1 MMINRNRIVLVL
13 ILLVAVVMR
22 FYNLGLTPPSLDWD
36 EAAIGYNAYLLLET
50 GRDEFGNILPVV
62 MRSFN
67 DYKPPLYFYL
77 TILPV
82 YLFGLTEYAVRFTA
96 ALGGVL
102 TVLMTYLLV
111 NRLVISKGSKYGLM
125 AAGLLAISPWHI
137 YLSRVGFESNIGL
150 LFTVLSVLLFLIA
163 IKKMWMLTFTAIS
176 FAIGTYAYHT
186 QKIFLPLIMILLI
199 ITFYR
204 RLLKNKK
211 QLLIATITGIIIITP
226 FVHLMITDKDVL
238 SRVGNTS
245 VYTDQTG
252 LLMRSVK
259 KLEFAQENRDLIG
272 RVFANRRVTYTLTFI
287 NGYLTHFSPNWL
299 FISGDNP
306 RHKSPGMGLMYWWEL
321 PALMAG
327 IYILTKRGYTK
338 ETKIIIFG
346 WLFLAPV
353 AAAITT
359 EVPHAVRSLVMLPMM
374 QILTAFG
381 LLKIIELVMKL
392 SSKLK
397 IFIAVLIVFVISINF
412 VYFVDSYFVHL
423 DKEYSQSW
431 QYGYKQV
438 ADYIKLNG
446 DKYTKIVVSTRLE
459 QPHMF
464 MLYYL
469 KYSPNKYLNEGG
481 TNPILENTKFGKYE
495 FRKINW
501 GQEKHD
507 SSILYIGQ
515 PDEIPS
521 AGMFQIFYLD
531 GTPAIEMVHG

>member
-1 MMINRNRIVLVL
+1 MIKRNRIVLVL
-13 ILLVAVVMR
+13 ILLVAVMLR

-50 GRDEFGNILPVV
+50 GGDEFGNILPVA

-82 YLFGLTEYAVRFTA
+82 YLFGLTDFAVRATSS
-96 ALGGVL
+96 LGGVL

-111 NRLVISKGSKYGLM
+111 NRLVVNKGSKYGLV

-163 IKKMWMLTFTAIS
+163 LRKTWMLTFAAIS
-176 FAIGTYAYHT
+176 FAVGTYAYHT
-186 QKIFLPLIMILLI
+186 QKIFLPLVLALLI
-199 ITFYR
+199 FTFYR
-204 RLLKNKK
+204 QLLKNKK
-211 QLLIATITGIIIITP
+211 QLLIAAITGLMIITP
-226 FVHLMITDKDVL
+226 FIHLMFTNKDVL

-259 KLEFAQENRDLIG
+259 KLEFAQKNGDLLG
-272 RVFANRRVTYTLTFI
+272 RAFANRRVTYTLTFI
-287 NGYLTHFSPNWL
+287 NGYLAHLNPNWL

-306 RHKSPGMGLMYWWEL
+306 RHKTPGLGLMYWWEL
-321 PALMAG
+321 PVLMTG
-327 IYILTKRGYTK
+327 IYIFARRRYPAGTKN
-338 ETKIIIFG
+338 IIFG
-346 WLFLAPV
+346 WLFLAPM

-359 EVPHAVRSLVMLPMM
+359 EVPHAVRSLVMLPVM
-374 QILTAFG
+374 QIFITFG
-381 LLKIIELVMKL
+381 LVKIIELVMQL

-397 IFIAVLIVFVISINF
+397 IFTAVLLVFVISINF

-431 QYGYKQV
+431 QYGYKQ
-438 ADYIKLNG
+438 AANYIKLNG
-446 DKYTKIVVSTRLE
+446 DSYETIVVSTKLE

-464 MLYYL
+464 MAYYL
-469 KYSPNKYLNEGG
+469 KYPPSEYLKYGG
-481 TNPILENTKFGKYE
+481 TDPVLENTRFGKYE
-495 FRKINW
+495 FREIDW
-501 GQEKHD
+501 EQEKHN
-507 SSILYIGQ
+507 SNTLYVGH
-515 PDEIPS
+515 PDEIP
-521 AGMFQIFYLD
+521 GKGIYQINYLD
-531 GTPAIEMVHG
+531 GEPAIEIAL

>member
-1 MMINRNRIVLVL
+1 MINKNRIILVI
-13 ILLVAVVMR
+13 ILLIAVVLR

-82 YLFGLTEYAVRFTA
+82 YLFGLTDFAVRVTS

-111 NRLVISKGSKYGLM
+111 NRLVISRGSRYGLV

-150 LFTVLSVLLFLIA
+150 LFTVISVLLFLIA
-163 IKKMWMLTFTAIS
+163 MRKIWMLTFAAIS
-176 FAIGTYAYHT
+176 FALGTYAYHT
-186 QKIFLPLIMILLI
+186 QKIFLPLILILLI

-204 RLLKNKK
+204 QLLKNKK
-211 QLLIATITGIIIITP
+211 QLLIAAISGILIITP
-226 FVHLMITDKDVL
+226 FVHLMLTNKNVL

-252 LLMRSVK
+252 LLMRSVS
-259 KLEFAQENRDLIG
+259 KLEIAQENGDLLG

-287 NGYLTHFSPNWL
+287 NGYLAHLNPNWL

-321 PALMAG
+321 PVLMTG
-327 IYILTKRGYTK
+327 IYVLARRRYPAGTKN
-338 ETKIIIFG
+338 IIFG

-359 EVPHAVRSLVMLPMM
+359 EVPHAVRSLVMLPML
-374 QILTAFG
+374 QIFTAFG
-381 LLKIIELVMKL
+381 LVKIIELVMQL
-392 SSKLK
+392 SNKLK
-397 IFIAVLIVFVISINF
+397 ISIAVLLVFVISINF

-431 QYGYKQV
+431 QYGYKKV

-446 DKYTKIVVSTRLE
+446 DLYEKIVVSTKLE
-459 QPHMF
+459 QPHVF

-469 KYSPNKYLNEGG
+469 KYPPSEYLEDGG
-481 TNPILENTKFGKYE
+481 TDPILENTKFGKYE
-495 FRKINW
+495 FREINW
-501 GQEKHD
+501 EQEKHD
-507 SSILYIGQ
+507 SNTLYVGH
-515 PDEIPS
+515 PDEIP
-521 AGMFQIFYLD
+521 GTGIYQIDYLD
-531 GTPAIEMVHG
+531 GVPAIEIAQG